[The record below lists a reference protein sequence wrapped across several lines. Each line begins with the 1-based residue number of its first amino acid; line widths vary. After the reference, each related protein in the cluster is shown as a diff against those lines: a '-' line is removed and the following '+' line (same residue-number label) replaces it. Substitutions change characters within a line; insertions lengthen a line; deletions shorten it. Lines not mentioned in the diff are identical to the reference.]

1 VNQLFIVGLKAVL
14 LTRNL
19 LRDTVDTFHK
29 AGDRTMSS
37 YVIWANKGGIGKST
51 LSFQLSCKYARLNPH
66 VPVVVIDLSPQCD
79 VTRMMLGGGKWDGEG
94 KILGIMGAAQRKTV
108 YQYLREC
115 VRDVPNG
122 LGWPNAANF
131 ILSPNAVRD
140 PQALSLPDNLY
151 LFSGDFDLERVTHDM
166 EAMQQPPRRGGMVPS
181 GADYS
186 KYLLPRS
193 FLKKAVEQIRVVY
206 PDAKI
211 IIDTDPYYSVI
222 TTHLGLLAAEYLIT
236 AYSPSSQAS
245 QYAVY
250 RSLEFLNAT
259 GYSLSEEVE
268 RQKQAYP
275 RPWYDQ
281 RDQLLDAPDVQV
293 PTLKLLLSNMTT
305 SKAPKGGKRYSQ
317 PQQLHKQT
325 IAAVTTEVD
334 ALLTKFNITTR
345 PTSEHVWAL
354 QRLGLIC
361 DYNGIDMTSIVVGIK
376 YHQPDLSDMYRVDRS
391 TDNKLQV
398 DAYNERL
405 EVLAALL

>member
-1 VNQLFIVGLKAVL
+1 M
-14 LTRNL
+14 
-19 LRDTVDTFHK
+19 RDTVGTFHK
-29 AGDRTMSS
+29 SGDKTMSS

-51 LSFQLSCKYARLNPH
+51 LSFQLSCKYARLNPD

-94 KILGIMGAAQRKTV
+94 KILGIMSATQRQTV
-108 YQYLREC
+108 YQYLRDC

-122 LGWPNAANF
+122 LGWPDAANF

-140 PQALSLPDNLY
+140 PQALPLPDNLY

-193 FLKKAVEQIRVVY
+193 FLKKAVEQILIAY
-206 PDAKI
+206 PGAKI

-222 TTHLGLLAAEYLIT
+222 TTHLGLLAADYLIT

-245 QYAVY
+245 QFAVY
-250 RSLEFLNAT
+250 RSLDFLNAT
-259 GYSLSEEVE
+259 GYSLSAEVQL
-268 RQKQAYP
+268 QKTLYP
-275 RPWYDQ
+275 KPWYDQ
-281 RDQLLDAPDVQV
+281 RDQPLVVPDVQV
-293 PTLKLLLSNMTT
+293 PELKLLLSNMTT
-305 SKAPKGGKRYSQ
+305 AKAPKGGVRYSQ
-317 PQQLHKQT
+317 PQMLHRQT
-325 IAAVTTEVD
+325 ITAVTANVTAQLA
-334 ALLTKFNITTR
+334 ALGIASQ
-345 PTSEHVWAL
+345 PVSEYVWSL

-361 DYNGIDMTSIVVGIK
+361 DYNGIDMTSIVTGGR

-391 TDNKLQV
+391 SDNRLQV
-398 DAYNERL
+398 NAYNDRL
-405 EVLAALL
+405 EHLVSFL